1 MQFSI
6 TSYGCRADDDST
18 ITFPGHTAPEVL
30 SAVRVGHVCCET
42 TQTTAL
48 QAARLVHIR
57 TVRCGVRA
65 RNRSTSHT
73 GWSSNTVY
81 SIYTYHE
88 RDAAQSRAVI
98 ASVSGLGP
106 RLFLVDQLESGV
118 TFRTLAIT
126 LDEPTLWDV
135 CSAMV
140 GTCDE
145 AFKQG
150 RRHMHREMCQ
160 AFADGRVTRRKGPQ
174 GITVKV
180 KPAPLVWRTTP
191 SGARETVIELTGPVP
206 GANPV
211 TVGSVSDAQRG
222 GDPTVHAGA

>member
-1 MQFSI
+1 MQFI
-6 TSYGCRADDDST
+6 LTSYGCRANDDST
-18 ITFPGHTAPEVL
+18 IAFPGTTAPKVL

-42 TQTTAL
+42 TQTAAL
-48 QAARLVHIR
+48 QVAWLVHVR

-65 RNRSTSHT
+65 GNRATGHV

-81 SIYTYHE
+81 SIYTYHD
-88 RDAAQSRAVI
+88 RDGTQSRAVI
-98 ASVSGLGP
+98 ASVSGFGP
-106 RLFLVDQLESGV
+106 RLFLVDQLESGI
-118 TFRTLAIT
+118 TFRSLAIT

-180 KPAPLVWRTTP
+180 KPAPLVWRTTS
-191 SGARETVIELTGPVP
+191 SGTRETAIELAGPVP
-206 GANPV
+206 GVNPV
-211 TVGSVSDAQRG
+211 TVGSVPDVQ
-222 GDPTVHAGA
+222 HAGA